1 VVLLDIHLPGILGSQ
16 AVPLVR
22 ERWPQVQVVMLTVYA
37 EEDRILESLC
47 NGASGYLLKKSA
59 PDELLAAIRTAHE
72 GGSPMSSEIARKVVA
87 LLRRTGAPALPAAAL
102 TAKETQLLG
111 LLAEGHSYES
121 AGANLDISLNTVRNH
136 VRSIYEKLQVH
147 SRSEAVSKALRG
159 GLIR

>member
-1 VVLLDIHLPGILGSQ
+1 
-16 AVPLVR
+16 
-22 ERWPQVQVVMLTVYA
+22 
-37 EEDRILESLC
+37 
-47 NGASGYLLKKSA
+47 
-59 PDELLAAIRTAHE
+59 
-72 GGSPMSSEIARKVVA
+72 MSSEIARKVVA
-87 LLRRTGAPALPAAAL
+87 LLRRTGPATGPGAGL
-102 TAKETQLLG
+102 TPKETRLLG